1 MRRALLRRRGTGRV
15 GALLVAVLLTAGCGL
30 SLPRGVQTPGAVPDE
45 QSRDGE
51 ISVLPPGPT
60 DGASPRDIVVDFLG
74 AQSSPEGRH
83 AVAREFLTPEAG
95 REWDDEAGVKVYDAA
110 SPPVVEQT
118 GPDVVRVKAKAVATV
133 ETDGSF
139 RRSTG
144 DIDDT
149 YRVRCAGR
157 TCRISSLRSGLR
169 LNLGDFVRS
178 FAARSVYFLAPASGA
193 APAERHLA
201 ADLVRLPRTDEP
213 QRLVQAVLDGPSL
226 GLRGSVETAVPAG
239 TRLLRPVTATPDG
252 VVTVDLSR
260 QVRGLPDGARQQLSA
275 QLVWTLRS
283 LRTAF
288 TSLRLLVEGAPLPV
302 AGSPGP
308 QDVRAWAS
316 YDPDRLNPGVPGL
329 YLDGRRLHDLVD
341 FSPALGVA
349 GSGQPPVDDVAV
361 SPDGELAVL
370 TTLRD
375 GLSEV
380 RTGPQPGPFGPVR
393 ASGRLSSPT
402 WGSGEQGLFMLRSRS
417 VVRLPPQGST
427 LVDVPVE
434 GSTEPVRRLEVAR
447 DGVRVALLVGDPDA
461 PSLMVGRLVQGPSGP
476 RVVAPR
482 EIAPSLSKV
491 VDVAWETDV
500 SLVVLASF
508 QLGRLPA
515 RVAVDGFTSS
525 PVLGSR
531 LPLGLTATSVAAA
544 DGRPVVLSGVLSGGD
559 QVERVYRDDGSQFV
573 AQANGR
579 RPVYPG

>member
-1 MRRALLRRRGTGRV
+1 MRRALRRRGTGALA
-15 GALLVAVLLTAGCGL
+15 ALLATVLLTAGCGL
-30 SLPRGVQTPGAVPDE
+30 SLPHGVQTPGAVPDE

-60 DGASPRDIVVDFLG
+60 DGATAHDIVVDFLG

-83 AVAREFLTPEAG
+83 AVAREFLTPEANS
-95 REWDDEAGVKVYDAA
+95 EWHDDAGVRVYDAA
-110 SPPVVEQT
+110 SPPAVEQT
-118 GPDVVRVKAKAVATV
+118 GPDVFTVRAKAVATV
-133 ETDGSF
+133 ATDGSY
-139 RRSTG
+139 RRSSG
-144 DIDDT
+144 DINDT
-149 YRVRCAGR
+149 YRVRCTGR

-169 LNLGDFVRS
+169 LSQGDFVRS
-178 FAARSVYFLAPASGA
+178 FAARSVYFLTPPLGA
-193 APAERHLA
+193 NRPERHLA
-201 ADLVRLPRTDEP
+201 ADLVWLPRTDEP

-226 GLRGSVETAVPAG
+226 ALRGSVTTAVPTG
-239 TRLLRPVTATPDG
+239 TRLLHPVTATPDG

-260 QVRGLPDGARQQLSA
+260 QVRALPDGARQQLSA

-288 TSLRLLVEGAPLPV
+288 TSLRLLVEGAPLSV
-302 AGSPGP
+302 AGSTGP
-308 QDVRAWAS
+308 QDVHAWAS
-316 YDPDRLNPGVPGL
+316 YDPDRLDAGVPGL

-341 FSPALGVA
+341 FSPALGAA

-361 SPDGELAVL
+361 SPDGELAAL

-375 GLSEV
+375 GRSEV
-380 RTGPQPGPFGPVR
+380 RTGPQAGPFGPVR

-402 WGSGEQGLFMLRSRS
+402 WGSGEQGVFLLRSGS
-417 VVRLPPQGST
+417 IVLLPPTGDP
-427 LVDVPVE
+427 VVVPFE
-434 GSTEPVRRLEVAR
+434 GSTEPVRRIQVAR

-461 PSLMVGRLVQGPSGP
+461 PSLMVGRIEQGASGP

-482 EIAPSLSKV
+482 EITPSLSKV
-491 VDVAWETDV
+491 VDVAWETEV

-515 RVAVDGFTSS
+515 RVAVDGFTSN

-544 DGRPVVLSGVLSGGD
+544 DGRPVVLAGVLSGGD

-573 AQANGR
+573 AQATGR